1 MPVPIYNSALL
12 LDHPTMTKF
21 YEPWALL
28 RDVDHAEVFK
38 CSLQGIG
45 NLKFSFN
52 TNAPMLDIWSQN
64 TLELTGLVAPQ
75 HSKSSKKQTTTT
87 PEPSTRSFLATPT
100 AQFENSFSDVT
111 SYVSEST
118 NLESTMGDFDD
129 GDGVQV
135 MRKKMKKRRR
145 REARKAQLSITF
157 SGGLSGSPGSSYVD
171 CLSVGPS
178 NDSEFSEP
186 TRLDLDELD
195 EAADWTEKPEADQNI
210 IDEGEE
216 GPEEQDGIR
225 TLKVPS
231 PIEAQKFTKIAFTE
245 LLSSSDSHERIEID
259 QSGDLKKKIDFAEL
273 TIEEQIETVP
283 EPIDEMKDESIQ
295 EASSDTESQAHEAA
309 LEKVKNEENLE
320 IESIDENIPEITK
333 ELDNQLG
340 ESVNQNDQAQASG
353 GEQVSFRNESFPVNV
368 SRVKSTASQK
378 DINCLFLYLFE
389 MGGTLE
395 YSPQEITREK

>member
-1 MPVPIYNSALL
+1 
-12 LDHPTMTKF
+12 MTKF

-75 HSKSSKKQTTTT
+75 HSKSSKKQTTT
-87 PEPSTRSFLATPT
+87 PEPSTRSYLATPT
-100 AQFENSFSDVT
+100 SQFENSFSDVT

-157 SGGLSGSPGSSYVD
+157 SGGVSGSPGSSYVD

-178 NDSEFSEP
+178 NESEFSEP

-195 EAADWTEKPEADQNI
+195 EAVDWTEKPEADQNI
-210 IDEGEE
+210 VEDGHQE
-216 GPEEQDGIR
+216 PEERDELR
-225 TLKVPS
+225 TVKVPS

-259 QSGDLKKKIDFAEL
+259 QSGDLKKKMDFADL

-283 EPIDEMKDESIQ
+283 DPVDPIPDENIQ

-309 LEKVKNEENLE
+309 LEEMKNEENLE
-320 IESIDENIPEITK
+320 IESIDENVPEPNK
-333 ELDNQLG
+333 EFDTQLG
-340 ESVNQNDQAQASG
+340 ESVNQNEQATSNSN
-353 GEQVSFRNESFPVNV
+353 EQVSFRDESFIQRSLAVRNHL
-368 SRVKSTASQK
+368 SCETK
-378 DINCLFLYLFE
+378 
-389 MGGTLE
+389 M
-395 YSPQEITREK
+395 TR

>member
-1 MPVPIYNSALL
+1 MS
-12 LDHPTMTKF
+12 KF

-64 TLELTGLVAPQ
+64 TLELAGLVAPQ
-75 HSKSSKKQTTTT
+75 HSKSSKKQTTT
-87 PEPSTRSFLATPT
+87 PEQSTRSFLATPT

-145 REARKAQLSITF
+145 REAKKAQLSITF
-157 SGGLSGSPGSSYVD
+157 SGGMSGSPGSSYVD

-178 NDSEFSEP
+178 NESEFSEP

-195 EAADWTEKPEADQNI
+195 EAVDWMEKPEADQNI
-210 IDEGEE
+210 VETVQTIEE
-216 GPEEQDGIR
+216 DPGKPEEPDEQDELR
-225 TLKVPS
+225 TVKVPS

-273 TIEEQIETVP
+273 TIEEQIEIVP
-283 EPIDEMKDESIQ
+283 DQVEEIPEENIQ

-309 LEKVKNEENLE
+309 LEELKTKNDLQ
-320 IESIDENIPEITK
+320 IESNDENVTGK
-333 ELDNQLG
+333 EFDTQLG
-340 ESVNQNDQAQASG
+340 ESVNQNDQVQANTENEQASFRK
-353 GEQVSFRNESFPVNV
+353 ESIVSITQISSLIFHANV
-368 SRVKSTASQK
+368 
-378 DINCLFLYLFE
+378 
-389 MGGTLE
+389 M
-395 YSPQEITREK
+395 TRKK

>member
-1 MPVPIYNSALL
+1 
-12 LDHPTMTKF
+12 MTKF

-75 HSKSSKKQTTTT
+75 HSKSSKKQTTAT

-195 EAADWTEKPEADQNI
+195 EAADWTEKPEADQNTHPSL

-216 GPEEQDGIR
+216 GPEEQDRLR

-283 EPIDEMKDESIQ
+283 EQIEEIKDESIQ
-295 EASSDTESQAHEAA
+295 EASSDTESQAHEA

-320 IESIDENIPEITK
+320 IESVDENIPEIDK
-333 ELDNQLG
+333 ELETQLG
-340 ESVNQNDQAQASG
+340 ESVNQNDQAQGSG
-353 GEQVSFRNESFPVNV
+353 GEQVSFRNVSFPTKTF
-368 SRVKSTASQK
+368 KSK
-378 DINCLFLYLFE
+378 V
-389 MGGTLE
+389 
-395 YSPQEITREK
+395 

>member
-1 MPVPIYNSALL
+1 MS
-12 LDHPTMTKF
+12 KF

-64 TLELTGLVAPQ
+64 TLELAGLVAPQ
-75 HSKSSKKQTTTT
+75 HSKSSKKQTTT
-87 PEPSTRSFLATPT
+87 PEQSTRSFLATPT

-157 SGGLSGSPGSSYVD
+157 SGGMSGSPGSSYVD

-178 NDSEFSEP
+178 NESEFSEP

-195 EAADWTEKPEADQNI
+195 EAVDWMEKPEADQNI
-210 IDEGEE
+210 VETVQTIEE
-216 GPEEQDGIR
+216 DPGKPEEPDEQDELR
-225 TLKVPS
+225 TVKVPS

-273 TIEEQIETVP
+273 TIEEQIEIVP
-283 EPIDEMKDESIQ
+283 DKVEEIPEENIQ

-309 LEKVKNEENLE
+309 LEEMKTKHDLQ
-320 IESIDENIPEITK
+320 IESNDENAPSK
-333 ELDNQLG
+333 EFDTQLG
-340 ESVNQNDQAQASG
+340 ESVNQNDQVQANTENEQASFRK
-353 GEQVSFRNESFPVNV
+353 ESIVSITQISSLIFHANV
-368 SRVKSTASQK
+368 
-378 DINCLFLYLFE
+378 
-389 MGGTLE
+389 M
-395 YSPQEITREK
+395 TRKK

>member
-1 MPVPIYNSALL
+1 MPVSTYYSALL

-75 HSKSSKKQTTTT
+75 HSKSSKKQTTAT

-195 EAADWTEKPEADQNI
+195 EAADWTEKPEADQNTHPSL

-216 GPEEQDGIR
+216 GPEEQDGLR

-283 EPIDEMKDESIQ
+283 EPTEEIKDESIQ

-320 IESIDENIPEITK
+320 IESVDENIPEIDK
-333 ELDNQLG
+333 ELESQLG
-340 ESVNQNDQAQASG
+340 ESVNQNDQAQGSG
-353 GEQVSFRNESFPVNV
+353 GEQVSFRNVSFPTFK
-368 SRVKSTASQK
+368 SRV
-378 DINCLFLYLFE
+378 
-389 MGGTLE
+389 
-395 YSPQEITREK
+395 